1 MSISTPKSR
10 TQEPLFAFCDY
21 KNHRNIKDL
30 LDLKFLRR
38 SVIKIATGNIYY
50 QGLDEGTYDL
60 GRKDNYIPLLQCR
73 QIYLSIIK
81 GVDILC
87 LKDQQNN

>member
-1 MSISTPKSR
+1 MSVSTPKSR
-10 TQEPLFAFCDY
+10 TPEQLFSFCDY
-21 KNHRNIKDL
+21 KKLDGNIIDL
-30 LDLKFLRR
+30 LNLKFLGG

-73 QIYLSIIK
+73 ESDL
-81 GVDILC
+81 
-87 LKDQQNN
+87 